1 MATYLAFM
9 EIWRNRSRF
18 FLFSLVIA
26 LITTLVLFIAALAQG
41 LSNANIEYLSKLD
54 AQLVVF
60 QKNVDLSASASQ
72 INRSI
77 LNNIQR
83 VDGVLDIGSIGTSSG
98 KIVNIPGKDP
108 LDVSLLGVEPMKPGS
123 PLVISGSPITLSRG
137 NEAVI
142 DQGLSTELGLGLGD
156 SFTIRTIQG
165 TDEKFYSFR
174 VTGIT
179 ESQEYL
185 YSSSIFLP
193 YMTWDQIRPQP
204 STRDSNRDTVS
215 NFVAVKLK
223 PDADPIVV
231 AKDIQSQVVN
241 VEVVDKKIAYEALP
255 GYKVQQSTLNTQQ
268 GFTLLIGV
276 LVIGGFFQIQML
288 QKVPLIGV
296 LKAIGTSNSTV
307 AWAVVTQIVLITTFG
322 VIMGSLVTFGLAA
335 AMPAGVPIIFNGP
348 SILLAVA
355 ALLLIGPL
363 GGLVSVKLAVNVEP
377 LTALGLT
384 S

>member
-1 MATYLAFM
+1 MAVYLSFM

-54 AQLVVF
+54 AQLIVY

-72 INRSI
+72 INRST

-83 VDGVLDIGSIGTSSG
+83 VDGVLDIGPIGASG
-98 KIVNIPGKDP
+98 AKIVNIAGVDP
-108 LDVSLLGVEPMKPGS
+108 VNVSLLGVEPMKPGS
-123 PLVISGSPITLSRG
+123 PPVISGSPITLSRG
-137 NEAVI
+137 NDVVI
-142 DQGLSTELGLGLGD
+142 DQSLSNEIGLKLGD
-156 SFTIRTIQG
+156 TFTVRTIQG
-165 TDEKFYSFR
+165 TDEKFFTLR
-174 VTGIT
+174 VSGIS
-179 ESQEYL
+179 EPQEYL

-193 YMTWDQIRPQP
+193 YLTWDQIRSQP
-204 STRDSNRDTVS
+204 SFRDPAGETVT
-215 NFVAVKLK
+215 NIVAVKLI
-223 PDADPIVV
+223 PGQDINTA
-231 AKDIQSQVVN
+231 AASIQSQVDN
-241 VEVVDKKIAYEALP
+241 VEVVDIKTAYEAVP
-255 GYKVQQSTLNTQQ
+255 GYSVQQSTLNTQQ

-296 LKAIGTSNSTV
+296 LKAIGTPNSTV
-307 AWAVVTQIVLITTFG
+307 AVSVVVQIILITTFG
-322 VIMGSLVTFGLAA
+322 VIMGSLVTFLLAA
-335 AMPAGVPIIFNGP
+335 FLPAAVPIVFNGP
-348 SILLAVA
+348 TILIAIA
-355 ALLLIGPL
+355 SLLIIGPL
-363 GGLVSVKLAVNVEP
+363 GGLVSVRLAVKVEP

>member
-1 MATYLAFM
+1 
-9 EIWRNRSRF
+9 
-18 FLFSLVIA
+18 
-26 LITTLVLFIAALAQG
+26 
-41 LSNANIEYLSKLD
+41 
-54 AQLVVF
+54 
-60 QKNVDLSASASQ
+60 
-72 INRSI
+72 
-77 LNNIQR
+77 
-83 VDGVLDIGSIGTSSG
+83 
-98 KIVNIPGKDP
+98 
-108 LDVSLLGVEPMKPGS
+108 MKPGS
-123 PLVISGSPITLSRG
+123 PKVISGSPVTLSRG

-142 DQGLSTELGLGLGD
+142 DQSLSTELGLGLGD

-193 YMTWDQIRPQP
+193 YMTWAQIRPQP

-223 PDADPIVV
+223 PGADPIVV
-231 AKDIQSQVVN
+231 ANDIQFQVVN
-241 VEVVDKKIAYEALP
+241 VEVVDKKTAYEALP

-322 VIMGSLVTFGLAA
+322 VIMGSLVTLGLAA

>member
-1 MATYLAFM
+1 MASYLAFM

-54 AQLVVF
+54 AQLIVF

-72 INRSI
+72 INRST

-83 VDGVLDIGSIGTSSG
+83 VDGVLDIGSIGASSG

-108 LDVSLLGVEPMKPGS
+108 LDVSLLGVESMKPGS
-123 PLVISGSPITLSRG
+123 PKVISGSPITLSRG

-223 PDADPIVV
+223 PGTDPLVV

-241 VEVVDKKIAYEALP
+241 VEVVDKKTAYEALP

-322 VIMGSLVTFGLAA
+322 VIMGSLVTLGLAA
-335 AMPAGVPIIFNGP
+335 AMPAGVPIIFNGR